1 MTPSCRAFRRR
12 LPLLV
17 GGELPAGRA
26 ARLRGHLLGCE
37 ECSQLRRQLEAGRHL
52 VAEAVRNEAEA
63 DSEFLSVRTAVLARL
78 AAESERRGAQARFS
92 LWPALAPLGAAVAAA
107 AILFLGGGDKP
118 TGPAALPNI
127 SQEPAIH
134 VSSPGD
140 GLTRFRIVSEGARVH
155 RVAVSS
161 RSWDFHDARTFEV
174 RNGEWVDRSPD
185 PQAGQAVFYRVD

>member
-1 MTPSCRAFRRR
+1 MSPSCKLSRRR

-17 GGELPAGRA
+17 GGELTAGRS
-26 ARLRGHLLGCE
+26 ARLRVHLAGCR
-37 ECSQLRRQLEAGRHL
+37 ECSQFHRQLTIGRRL
-52 VAEAVRNEAEA
+52 VAEAVRNEAEGN
-63 DSEFLSVRTAVLARL
+63 SEFLSVRTAVHARL
-78 AAESERRGAQARFS
+78 AAESEQRFAQSRLS
-92 LWPALAPLGAAVAAA
+92 LWPALAPIGAAVAAA
-107 AILFLGGGDKP
+107 TVLFLGGGDKP
-118 TGPAALPNI
+118 TGPAALPDI
-127 SQEPAIH
+127 SQEPALH

-140 GLTRFRIVSEGARVH
+140 GLTKFRIVSEGGRVH